1 MGNLPCIRFA
11 FSPPGRQD
19 LHPGPVTN
27 RSRRGPCPHVP
38 VRQRAGL
45 TQDGRFRRIRS
56 LPVVASSFREGAVA
70 SRPRLTSASRPPP
83 AHRAMNDSTPFFECG
98 PLKPFG
104 EVLAVLCRP
113 VVAFRVD
120 RKSRR
125 SSTDRCLKTISN
137 GSIRPAEL
145 GRIGSPLEGLPSW
158 GDRHRWGRQSEY
170 PERSKQHARP
180 VGCGDPLDAT
190 VNTRPRQ
197 NTRLSARDR
206 LYAFGHRCSVRMVGR
221 QR

>member
-1 MGNLPCIRFA
+1 M
-11 FSPPGRQD
+11 
-19 LHPGPVTN
+19 
-27 RSRRGPCPHVP
+27 P

-45 TQDGRFRRIRS
+45 TQDGRYRRIRS

-70 SRPRLTSASRPPP
+70 SPPLLISVSRPPP
-83 AHRAMNDSTPFFECG
+83 AHRATIDSTPFFECG
-98 PLKPFG
+98 PRKPFG
-104 EVLAVLCRP
+104 EALAILCRP
-113 VVAFRVD
+113 GVAFEVD

-125 SSTDRCLKTISN
+125 SSTDRSLKTISN

-145 GRIGSPLEGLPSW
+145 SRIRSPLEGLPSW
-158 GDRHRWGRQSEY
+158 GDRHRSGRQSEY

-197 NTRLSARDR
+197 NTRLSTRDR
-206 LYAFGHRCSVRMVGR
+206 LYAFGHRCTVRMVGR